1 MNGLAGLRRATAADL
16 DAVTAL
22 QREAYAKNRPI
33 LGGEPL
39 PLLADYAQ
47 VLGDYEV
54 WLLEGPDG
62 LDAVLILE
70 PRADDLLLWSIA
82 TTPHAQGHGVGNR
95 LLAATEA
102 RARELGRD
110 RVRLYTGDKLADR
123 IAWYQRHGYRHERT
137 EALDDRSIVHLVK
150 LLDPV

>member
-1 MNGLAGLRRATAADL
+1 MTELAGLRRARAPDL

-22 QREAYAKNRPI
+22 QREAYAQNRTI
-33 LGGEPL
+33 LGVEPL

-47 VLGDYEV
+47 VSRDYEV
-54 WLLEGPDG
+54 WLLDGPQG

-82 TTPHAQGHGVGNR
+82 TAPRAQGRGVGNR

-102 RARELGRD
+102 RSRELGRN
-110 RVRLYTGDKLADR
+110 RVRLYTSDKLTER
-123 IAWYQRHGYRHERT
+123 IAWYRRHGYRHERT

-150 LLDPV
+150 LLDPA